1 MIHFLLSFIEGPK
14 LPKTLHGHS
23 SVTLENE
30 LIVLGGLSHTGGAHF
45 SSSIYKMTLSNGI
58 FSKWIEMEAR
68 LKTPRAWFVASF
80 IPNDLISID
89 YFDVTNV

>member
-1 MIHFLLSFIEGPK
+1 MIHFLLSFIKGPE

-30 LIVLGGLSHTGGAHF
+30 LIVLGGLSHTGGFHY
-45 SSSIYKMTLSNGI
+45 SSSVYKMSLSNGE
-58 FSKWIEMEAR
+58 FSKWIEIEAR

-80 IPNDLISID
+80 IPNDLISIE
-89 YFDVTNV
+89 FLNVTNL